1 MSILL
6 DLILIAII
14 GLFTFIGFKQ
24 GLVKSVIKILS
35 FFIAII
41 ISFILYVPISNAIID
56 NTNIDENIKEAMVQK
71 ILPENTEA
79 NEETQIDIQDSLT
92 QKLIGNA
99 NNTVSE
105 VAQAFTVKLIRIAVL
120 LILFIVI
127 KIVLRL
133 VLALTSIIDKIP
145 GLKQINKAGGIIY
158 GFIKGII
165 IVFTILGVIYLASPL
180 IGEEFINT
188 INKTVITNIMYNNNI
203 LLNIIL

>member
-1 MSILL
+1 MNILL
-6 DLILIAII
+6 DLILVAIV
-14 GLFTFIGFKQ
+14 GLFTFIGYKQ
-24 GLVKSVIKILS
+24 GLVKSIIIILS
-35 FFIAII
+35 FFIAIVVA
-41 ISFILYVPISNAIID
+41 FILYVPISNAIID

-71 ILPENTEA
+71 ILPEDTEA

-92 QKLIGNA
+92 QKLIGDA
-99 NNTVSE
+99 NTTVSE
-105 VAQAFTVKLIRIAVL
+105 VAQAFTVKLIRVSVL

-127 KIVLRL
+127 KIILRI

-165 IVFTILGVIYLASPL
+165 IVFTILGVIYLVSPL
-180 IGEEFINT
+180 IGEDFVNT
-188 INKTVITNIMYNNNI
+188 INKTMITNIMYNNNV

>member
-1 MSILL
+1 MSILV

-14 GLFTFIGFKQ
+14 ALFTFIGYKQ
-24 GLVKSVIKILS
+24 GLVKSVIKIMS

-41 ISFILYVPISNAIID
+41 ISFILYIPISNAIID

-79 NEETQIDIQDSLT
+79 NEDTKIDIQDSLT
-92 QKLIGNA
+92 QKLIGDA

-105 VAQAFTVKLIRIAVL
+105 VAQAFTVKLIRVAVL

-127 KIVLRL
+127 KIVLRI

-145 GLKQINKAGGIIY
+145 GLKQINKAGGTIY
-158 GFIKGII
+158 GFIKGVI
-165 IVFTILGVIYLASPL
+165 IVFTVLGVIYLASPL
-180 IGEEFINT
+180 MGEDTAKTIDNT
-188 INKTVITNIMYNNNI
+188 IITKAMYNNNI
-203 LLNIIL
+203 LLNIII